1 MRMVL
6 RYQDGQRVEGVLLAA
21 SRERIRV
28 AIDSECDTAEFH
40 WVATGWHTEEGAEIE
55 IEALIP
61 ITETDFS
68 GFCTAV
74 YPLTMAAGS
83 GFAFD

>member
-1 MRMVL
+1 MVI
-6 RYQDGQRVEGVLLAA
+6 RDEDGQRVEGVLLAA

-28 AIDSECDTAEFH
+28 AIDSEYDTAEFH
-40 WVATGWHTEEGAEIE
+40 WVATGWYTEKGAEIE

-61 ITETDFS
+61 ITATDFS
-68 GFCTAV
+68 DFCTAV
-74 YPLTMAAGS
+74 YPWTMAAGS